1 MKMVDSVQG
10 IEEGLGSELLAR
22 LGLQKK
28 KRAGRQV
35 KLCRQKPGFRE
46 VIRLNDYKLKRLNFF

>member
-10 IEEGLGSELLAR
+10 IEEGISSELLAR

-28 KRAGRQV
+28 QAGGQV
-35 KLCRQKPGFRE
+35 KLCRQKLGFRE
-46 VIRLNDYKLKRLNFF
+46 VIRLNDC